1 MNIFVLNEDPIIA
14 AQEQCDKH
22 VVKMIVESAQMLSTV
37 HRMVDGTMER
47 RPSKSGS
54 MLQYFKLDDERED
67 ILYKACHYNHPSTVW
82 SRESCCNYTWHY
94 NHFIALCDEYSYR
107 YDKIHATDIKL
118 RKILKNLP
126 DNIDTLLD
134 QYFNDLDGDKPT
146 AIYEMVINTVEKP
159 LLLYIMN
166 KTEGNQSKAAK
177 MLGLNRNTLRKKLK
191 QYNLDN

>member
-1 MNIFVLNEDPIIA
+1 M
-14 AQEQCDKH
+14 K
-22 VVKMIVESAQMLSTV
+22 
-37 HRMVDGTMER
+37 
-47 RPSKSGS
+47 
-54 MLQYFKLDDERED
+54 
-67 ILYKACHYNHPSTVW
+67 
-82 SRESCCNYTWHY
+82 
-94 NHFIALCDEYSYR
+94 
-107 YDKIHATDIKL
+107 
-118 RKILKNLP
+118 KNLP

-146 AIYEMVINTVEKP
+146 ALYEMVINTVEKP

>member
-1 MNIFVLNEDPIIA
+1 M
-14 AQEQCDKH
+14 K
-22 VVKMIVESAQMLSTV
+22 
-37 HRMVDGTMER
+37 
-47 RPSKSGS
+47 
-54 MLQYFKLDDERED
+54 
-67 ILYKACHYNHPSTVW
+67 
-82 SRESCCNYTWHY
+82 
-94 NHFIALCDEYSYR
+94 
-107 YDKIHATDIKL
+107 
-118 RKILKNLP
+118 KNLP

-134 QYFNDLDGDKPT
+134 QYFSDLDGDEPT

>member
-1 MNIFVLNEDPIIA
+1 MKKTL
-14 AQEQCDKH
+14 
-22 VVKMIVESAQMLSTV
+22 L
-37 HRMVDGTMER
+37 
-47 RPSKSGS
+47 
-54 MLQYFKLDDERED
+54 
-67 ILYKACHYNHPSTVW
+67 
-82 SRESCCNYTWHY
+82 
-94 NHFIALCDEYSYR
+94 
-107 YDKIHATDIKL
+107 
-118 RKILKNLP
+118 

-177 MLGLNRNTLRKKLK
+177 ILGLNRNTLRKKLK

>member
-1 MNIFVLNEDPIIA
+1 M
-14 AQEQCDKH
+14 K
-22 VVKMIVESAQMLSTV
+22 
-37 HRMVDGTMER
+37 
-47 RPSKSGS
+47 
-54 MLQYFKLDDERED
+54 
-67 ILYKACHYNHPSTVW
+67 
-82 SRESCCNYTWHY
+82 
-94 NHFIALCDEYSYR
+94 
-107 YDKIHATDIKL
+107 
-118 RKILKNLP
+118 KNLP

-134 QYFNDLDGDKPT
+134 QYFNDLEGDEPT

>member
-1 MNIFVLNEDPIIA
+1 M
-14 AQEQCDKH
+14 K
-22 VVKMIVESAQMLSTV
+22 
-37 HRMVDGTMER
+37 
-47 RPSKSGS
+47 
-54 MLQYFKLDDERED
+54 
-67 ILYKACHYNHPSTVW
+67 
-82 SRESCCNYTWHY
+82 
-94 NHFIALCDEYSYR
+94 
-107 YDKIHATDIKL
+107 
-118 RKILKNLP
+118 KNLP

-134 QYFNDLDGDKPT
+134 QYFNDLDGDQPT